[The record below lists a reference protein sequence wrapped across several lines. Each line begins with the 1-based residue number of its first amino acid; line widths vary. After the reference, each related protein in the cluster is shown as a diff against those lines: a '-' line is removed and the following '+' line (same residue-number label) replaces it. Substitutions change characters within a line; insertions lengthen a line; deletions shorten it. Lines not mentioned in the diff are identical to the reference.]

1 MIFFKHHIHSQT
13 FAALFGT
20 LVLWF
25 YFTLMIESAGR
36 LEVQESNAGANMKV
50 KQLIIFDFLISSL
63 KINLVNFHVHCG
75 NKKCIL
81 FQIIY
86 VKDNVIKTTRWV
98 NLFALLWFTNILFGC
113 QDFIIAGSVSKWYF
127 TRNKSKLNFPIVA
140 SFAHLIRYHMG
151 SVCFGSLIIAILQ
164 LLRIIL
170 QWIEVLMNDHSQYFN
185 THTFYCNDFRQSSE
199 MLKIKHQ

>member
-50 KQLIIFDFLISSL
+50 KQLINFVFLISSL

-81 FQIIY
+81 F
-86 VKDNVIKTTRWV
+86 
-98 NLFALLWFTNILFGC
+98 
-113 QDFIIAGSVSKWYF
+113 
-127 TRNKSKLNFPIVA
+127 
-140 SFAHLIRYHMG
+140 
-151 SVCFGSLIIAILQ
+151 
-164 LLRIIL
+164 
-170 QWIEVLMNDHSQYFN
+170 
-185 THTFYCNDFRQSSE
+185 
-199 MLKIKHQ
+199 